1 MRVLVAHNK
10 YREPGGEDVVAAAE
24 AELLAENGH
33 KVRRYTV
40 ENNDIVGLGQKLS
53 TAWNAPYSHMAK
65 GRLAEEIRAF
75 HPDLVHVHN
84 FFPILT
90 PAIYDAC
97 RDANV
102 PVVQS
107 LHNFRLV
114 CPKATLFRRGRPCE
128 TCVHASPYH
137 AVLHSCY
144 RGSRLQ
150 SLVPARMVAVNR
162 RRGTWSDKVSRFV
175 ALSAFARD
183 KFVGAGLPADKIDV
197 KPNFTPGAVR
207 RNTDAQNRRS
217 GALFVGRLSEE
228 KGIEP
233 LLKAW
238 RDLSVPLRIAGDGP
252 MAPMVADQAG
262 PHIEHLG
269 ALSPAAIE
277 REMATAAFLVVPSLW
292 YEMFPM
298 VIAEAFAAGLPAI
311 VSRLGSL
318 AEIVEDGATGLH
330 FNPNDTG
337 DFAEKIQWAT
347 DHPAEMLKK
356 GKRARLAYEQ
366 NYTASAN
373 YRQLMAIYG
382 KAGASNANPA
392 DA

>member
-1 MRVLVAHNK
+1 MRILVAHNK

-24 AELLAENGH
+24 AELLGENGH
-33 KVRRYTV
+33 VVHRHTV

-53 TAWNAPYSHMAK
+53 TAWHAPYSQMAK
-65 GRLAEEIRAF
+65 GRFAEEIRAF
-75 HPDLVHVHN
+75 RPDVVHVHN

-97 RDANV
+97 KDANV

-107 LHNFRLV
+107 LHNFRLM
-114 CPKATLFRRGRPCE
+114 CPKATMFRRGRPCE
-128 TCVHASPYH
+128 ICLHASPYH
-137 AVLHSCY
+137 AVLYSCY
-144 RGSRLQ
+144 RDSRLQ

-183 KFVGAGLPADKIDV
+183 KFLEAGLPADKIDV
-197 KPNFTPGAVR
+197 KPNFTPGAAKE
-207 RNTDAQNRRS
+207 NTGAQNPRE

-252 MAPMVADQAG
+252 MAQMVADHAG
-262 PHIEHLG
+262 PQIEHLG
-269 ALSPAAIE
+269 ALVPAAIE
-277 REMATAAFLVVPSLW
+277 REMSTAAFLVVPSLW

-298 VIAEAFAAGLPAI
+298 VLAEAFAAGLPAI

-330 FNPNDTG
+330 FNPNDPA
-337 DFAEKIQWAT
+337 DIAEKVQWAT
-347 DHPAEMLKK
+347 DHPAEMLEK
-356 GKRARLAYEQ
+356 GKRARQVYER

-373 YRQLMAIYG
+373 YRQLMAIYD
-382 KAGASNANPA
+382 KAGASNS
-392 DA
+392 DD